1 MFDRALDMVPF
12 FDLNSEIKSQRVEQF
27 WTQMKDIQLDQAR
40 TNQFSQNSWLWG
52 IPVNEII
59 FSI

>member
-12 FDLNSEIKSQRVEQF
+12 FNLNSEIKSQRVEQF
-27 WTQMKDIQLDQAR
+27 WTQMKDIPLDQAR
-40 TNQFSQNSWLWG
+40 TKQFSQNSWLWG

>member
-12 FDLNSEIKSQRVEQF
+12 FNLNSEIKSQRVEQF

-40 TNQFSQNSWLWG
+40 TKQFSQNS
-52 IPVNEII
+52 
-59 FSI
+59 

>member
-12 FDLNSEIKSQRVEQF
+12 FNLNSERVEQF

-40 TNQFSQNSWLWG
+40 TKQFSQNSWLWG